1 MTDELD
7 SLTVFI
13 AVAEQRSLRAAGDRL
28 GVTGSAVSQSLR
40 RLEDRLG
47 VALVQ
52 RTTRSTR
59 LTEVGQRLYA
69 SVRPALEDVRNAL
82 TAIGEMSEEPRGRL
96 RLYAGG
102 AADGFLSGSVLASFL
117 FAHPNIE
124 LDITV
129 GDAPVDI
136 VAGGFDA
143 GIQLGEV
150 IDRDMIAVPVSGDL
164 RLVVVGT
171 PSYVAQHGMPQH
183 PRDLASH
190 ACVNWH
196 PSPDAPPYRW
206 EFTENER
213 DFSVAVRSRLLTTDG
228 TMLLR
233 MVREGVGLAMLFDFH
248 VQEDL
253 AQGRLVPMLQE
264 YCTAFPGFY
273 LHYPQKRQASA
284 ALRAF
289 IDHLRVTRR
298 STRKRRR

>member
-1 MTDELD
+1 MPDELD
-7 SLTVFI
+7 SLSVFV

-47 VALVQ
+47 VALIR
-52 RTTRSTR
+52 RTTRSAR
-59 LTEVGQRLYA
+59 LTEVGERLYA
-69 SVRPALEDVRNAL
+69 AVRPALEDVRSAL
-82 TAIGEMSEEPRGRL
+82 TAIGEMSDAPRGRL

-102 AADGFLSGSVLASFL
+102 AADGFLSGPVLASFL
-117 FAHPNIE
+117 FAHPDIE

-171 PSYVAQHGMPQH
+171 PSYVAQHGMPKH
-183 PRDLASH
+183 PRDLAGH

-206 EFTENER
+206 EFTENGR
-213 DFSVAVRSRLLTTDG
+213 DFSVAVHSRLLTTDG

-248 VQEDL
+248 VQDDL
-253 AQGRLVPMLQE
+253 AQGRLVPMLQD
-264 YCTAFPGFY
+264 YCTSFPGFY

-289 IDHLRVTRR
+289 IDHLRVTRK
-298 STRKRRR
+298 SARKRKV

>member
-1 MTDELD
+1 MPDELD
-7 SLTVFI
+7 SLNVFV
-13 AVAEQRSLRAAGDRL
+13 AVAEHRSLRAAGDRL

-47 VALVQ
+47 VALIQ
-52 RTTRSTR
+52 RTTRSAR
-59 LTEVGQRLYA
+59 LTDVGERLYA
-69 SVRPALEDVRNAL
+69 AVRPALDDVRSAL
-82 TAIGEMSEEPRGRL
+82 TAIGEFSDAPRGRL

-102 AADGFLSGSVLASFL
+102 AADGFLSGAVLASFL
-117 FAHPNIE
+117 NAHPNIE

-129 GDAPVDI
+129 GDAAVDI

-171 PSYVAQHGMPQH
+171 PAYVAQHGMPMH
-183 PRDLASH
+183 PRDLAAH
-190 ACVNWH
+190 ACINWH
-196 PSPDAPPYRW
+196 PSSDAPPYRW
-206 EFTENER
+206 EFTENGR

-228 TMLLR
+228 NMLLR

-248 VQEDL
+248 VKDDL
-253 AQGRLVPMLQE
+253 AQGSLVPMLQD
-264 YCTAFPGFY
+264 YCTSFPGFY

-289 IDHLRVTRR
+289 IDRLRVTRKAA
-298 STRKRRR
+298 RKRKG